1 MGNSKDRRRFS
12 LKTKLQNPWAPRWL
26 PASLRDSLNNK
37 HHSRDFNFA
46 RSDYL
51 RSRVLFVATTFF
63 LLAPLWILVDYL
75 LLPAAML
82 SNLAISRFILMGFLA
97 ILIFLARR
105 NQHQLNKIRN
115 VLAALLLLPALFYF
129 ALVLF
134 YSDQIE
140 SLVGYNFIPLLIIA
154 FLSVFPL
161 TIVESLSIGVVIIVI
176 QLLALLNLNELATPD
191 GWQTLFLLIVVLAIS
206 LWANHSQV
214 STLLRLYRQASM
226 DSLTGLLNRGVLLEQ
241 LNQLCKL
248 RDEKL
253 AEHALPAPIS
263 LLMFDLDKFKRINDT
278 YGHSVGDQVLQVF
291 AQILRDELRNN
302 DLIARYGGEEFVAVL
317 PSTSKVD
324 ARQIAERVRL
334 ECEKSTVIAHDGE
347 TVNFTT
353 SIGITEIRLD
363 ESIDTALHRVD
374 TRLYLAKNLGR
385 NRYVDYDSA
394 TEQEE
399 TYHYFR

>member
-12 LKTKLQNPWAPRWL
+12 LKTKQQNPWAPRWL

-75 LLPAAML
+75 LLPAEML

-324 ARQIAERVRL
+324 ARKIAERVRL

>member
-12 LKTKLQNPWAPRWL
+12 LKTKQQNPWEPRWL

-51 RSRVLFVATTFF
+51 RSRILFVATTFF

-75 LLPAAML
+75 LLPAEML
-82 SNLAISRFILMGFLA
+82 SNLVISRLILMGFLA
-97 ILIFLARR
+97 IIILSARR
-105 NQHQLNKIRN
+105 NQHQLNKIYN
-115 VLAALLLLPALFYF
+115 ALTALLLLPALFYF

-134 YSDQIE
+134 YSDQMD

-161 TIVESLSIGVVIIVI
+161 TIIESLSIGVVIIVI
-176 QLLALLNLNELATPD
+176 QLLALLNLNELTTPD

-241 LNQLCKL
+241 LNQLCKS

-253 AEHALPAPIS
+253 AEHELPAPIS

-291 AQILRDELRNN
+291 AQILHEELRNN

-363 ESIDTALHRVD
+363 ESVDTALHRVD

>member
-1 MGNSKDRRRFS
+1 MSNLKDRRRFG
-12 LKTKLQNPWAPRWL
+12 LKVKHKYPWTPSWL
-26 PASLRDSLNNK
+26 PACLRDSLNNK

-51 RSRVLFVATTFF
+51 RSRTLFVAITFF
-63 LLAPLWILVDYL
+63 LLAPLWIVVDYL
-75 LLPAAML
+75 LLPPEML
-82 SNLAISRFILMGFLA
+82 SNLAISRFVLMGSLA

-115 VLAALLLLPALFYF
+115 TLAALLLLPALFYF
-129 ALVLF
+129 TLVLF
-134 YSDQIE
+134 YSNQIE

-161 TIVESLSIGVVIIVI
+161 TIIESLSIGLVVIVI
-176 QLLALLNLNELATPD
+176 QVLALLSLNELATPN
-191 GWQTLFLLIVVLAIS
+191 GWQTLFLLATILAIS

-241 LNQLCKL
+241 LDQLCKL

-253 AEHALPAPIS
+253 AEDELPAPIS

-278 YGHSVGDQVLQVF
+278 YGHSVGDQVLQAF
-291 AQILRDELRNN
+291 AQILRDELRND
-302 DLIARYGGEEFVAVL
+302 DLIARYGGEEFITAL
-317 PSTSKVD
+317 PGTSKVS
-324 ARQIAERVRL
+324 ARQIAERIRL
-334 ECEKSTVIAHDGE
+334 NCESTTVVAHDGE
-347 TVNFTT
+347 QVHFTT
-353 SIGITEIRLD
+353 SIGITEIRLN
-363 ESIDTALHRVD
+363 ERINTALHRVD
-374 TRLYLAKNLGR
+374 TRLYLAKSLGR
-385 NRYVDYDSA
+385 NRYVDYDST

-399 TYHYFR
+399 TYHYF